1 MPNLVLVGCQWGDEG
16 KGRVVDLLTRRAD
29 VVVRFQGGPNAGHTL
44 VVDGEEVILHLI
56 PSGILHRGVSCVIG
70 NGVVVDPDILLEEME
85 MVRREGYLSDPQQLM
100 ISDKASVIMPY
111 HRTLDGLG
119 EVSRG
124 AAKIGTT
131 GRGIGPTYEDKV
143 GRNGVRIGDLLD
155 AELLRHRLEM
165 VAPVQ
170 DRKLDCASG
179 GEVPG
184 IDVQALVAQ
193 GAAWG
198 DALRPHVADT
208 VGYLDEQ
215 MCAGRS
221 VLFEG
226 AQGTMLDIDHGTYP
240 FVTSSNTVAGGACCG
255 AGVGPTRIQSVL
267 GVVKAYTT
275 RVGEGPFP
283 TEDAGEDAAL
293 LQSRGGEVGA
303 TTGRTRRCGWF
314 DAVIV
319 RRSAIINGTTGI
331 VLTKLDV
338 LSGMPTLKLAT
349 SYLLDGKAV
358 HAPPASVE
366 QLGACNPV
374 YEEMP
379 GWSEDITGIRE
390 FEDLPANAMAYV
402 RRIEELVGTP
412 VQMISVGPQR
422 EQIIER
428 DDPFGS

>member
-1 MPNLVLVGCQWGDEG
+1 MVPP
-16 KGRVVDLLTRRAD
+16 RSAPPAR
-29 VVVRFQGGPNAGHTL
+29 GGPPKRAT
-44 VVDGEEVILHLI
+44 
-56 PSGILHRGVSCVIG
+56 P
-70 NGVVVDPDILLEEME
+70 
-85 MVRREGYLSDPQQLM
+85 
-100 ISDKASVIMPY
+100 
-111 HRTLDGLG
+111 
-119 EVSRG
+119 
-124 AAKIGTT
+124 

-143 GRNGVRIGDLLD
+143 GRYGVRIGDLLD
-155 AELLRHRLEM
+155 RDLLRHRLEM

-179 GEVPG
+179 GEAPSL
-184 IDVQALVAQ
+184 DVEVLVAQ

-208 VGYLDEQ
+208 VGYLDDQ
-215 MCAGRS
+215 MRAGRS

-283 TEDAGEDAAL
+283 TEDDGEEAAL
-293 LQSRGGEVGA
+293 LQTRGGEVGA

-338 LSGMPTLKLAT
+338 LSGTGTLKLAT
-349 SYLLDGKAV
+349 SYQLDGQTV
-358 HAPPASVE
+358 TAPPASVE
-366 QLGACNPV
+366 QLSRCQPV

-379 GWSEDITGIRE
+379 GWSEDITGVRN
-390 FEDLPANAMAYV
+390 FQDLPEAARDYV
-402 RRIEELVGTP
+402 HRIEELVGTP

-422 EQIIER
+422 EQIIGR
-428 DDPFGS
+428 FDPFGG